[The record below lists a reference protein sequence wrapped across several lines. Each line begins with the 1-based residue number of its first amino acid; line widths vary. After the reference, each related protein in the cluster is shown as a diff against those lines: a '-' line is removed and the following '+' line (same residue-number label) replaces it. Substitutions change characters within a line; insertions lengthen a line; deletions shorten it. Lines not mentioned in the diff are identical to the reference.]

1 MSPAQTSQVSL
12 KTTTPARR
20 RARTSG
26 LNLKTRVSKIPSA
39 FPAHPAIRFSSER
52 VISTERTMLSAR
64 SIERIHRMPRQ
75 LTERPPAVTSYPS
88 ITSVFTPCVLVAT
101 STLHTC
107 ARVRTCTRNN
117 GSSVSPIVRA
127 RARISFFPRIPFLFF
142 FPLSPF
148 HFRNHPPPRS
158 SPPPPPSSP
167 VPCPLLPF
175 PLPTPSPSAISRPSR
190 EPPAAARVREVIFK
204 APRRR
209 RSLDPSSSTSRAAR
223 ARGGHDISIP
233 PPRYQPQSQIRLL
246 RRHRRSG
253 CCRAGEPSCRFLLP
267 LESFRE
273 GDTARCR
280 HGQPYLHR
288 VPRSRSVCHRA
299 FFPFP
304 FFLFLFRFQR

>member
-127 RARISFFPRIPFLFF
+127 RAHFF
-142 FPLSPF
+142 FSPYSISLFLSPF
-148 HFRNHPPPRS
+148 PFS
-158 SPPPPPSSP
+158 FSESPAPALVASPSPILPCSLPPS
-167 VPCPLLPF
+167 
-175 PLPTPSPSAISRPSR
+175 PLPAPHPLSVRNL
-190 EPPAAARVREVIFK
+190 PAFPWTTRG
-204 APRRR
+204 
-209 RSLDPSSSTSRAAR
+209 RSC
-223 ARGGHDISIP
+223 ARGNI
-233 PPRYQPQSQIRLL
+233 
-246 RRHRRSG
+246 
-253 CCRAGEPSCRFLLP
+253 
-267 LESFRE
+267 
-273 GDTARCR
+273 
-280 HGQPYLHR
+280 
-288 VPRSRSVCHRA
+288 
-299 FFPFP
+299 
-304 FFLFLFRFQR
+304 